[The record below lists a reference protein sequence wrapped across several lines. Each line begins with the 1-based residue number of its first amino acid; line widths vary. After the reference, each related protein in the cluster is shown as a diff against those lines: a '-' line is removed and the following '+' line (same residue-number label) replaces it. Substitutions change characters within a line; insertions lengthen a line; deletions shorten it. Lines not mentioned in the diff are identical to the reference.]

1 MGPLIKVSS
10 TPFQAFRFRQD
21 ARLVANDSVDIE
33 RQKIIARHRA
43 FCTRLTG
50 SSKSADLKYINEINR
65 SFAVTRTPSLPA
77 TDKSAA
83 ALDSLSTE
91 PQKVAVQSAPKV
103 LRAPSADSVSAGTA
117 AAADYASSADQTAA
131 SPVPEAQSGYMMQ
144 RASFEWRVAGGD
156 ISFIPSLDMTIIT
169 QYPDIHFEY
178 TGDFNYVP
186 PRKDTPDY
194 NINQSI

>member
-10 TPFQAFRFRQD
+10 TSFQAFRFRQD

-33 RQKIIARHRA
+33 RQKVIARHRA

-65 SFAVTRTPSLPA
+65 SFASAQTVSLPA
-77 TDKSAA
+77 SKESAGA
-83 ALDSLSTE
+83 SDTL
-91 PQKVAVQSAPKV
+91 SAPQLKV
-103 LRAPSADSVSAGTA
+103 TTQPAPKTFRAPSASSVSAGSA
-117 AAADYASSADQTAA
+117 SAPDYVSSADPAA
-131 SPVPEAQSGYMMQ
+131 AHVPEAQSGYTMQ

-169 QYPDIHFEY
+169 QYPDVHFEY

-186 PRKDTPDY
+186 PRKDTLNY